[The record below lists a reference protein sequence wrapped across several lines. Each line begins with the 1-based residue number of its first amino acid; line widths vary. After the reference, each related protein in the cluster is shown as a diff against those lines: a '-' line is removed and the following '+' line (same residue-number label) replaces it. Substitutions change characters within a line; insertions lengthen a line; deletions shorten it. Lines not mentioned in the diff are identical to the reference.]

1 MEAGDDGTETIDSQM
16 GGGPHVGEMSGIGL
30 SVEGGEE
37 GDRSGDRG
45 REAAIEADKAGKGT

>member
-16 GGGPHVGEMSGIGL
+16 GGGPHVGEMLGIGL
-30 SVEGGEE
+30 GVEGGEE